1 MAIQFRGRPAKAWY
15 RYLERTVRS
24 PIIISRGSSTI
35 CEPTVP
41 NRGIS
46 RQSIRTK
53 SKNSARLGAHTW
65 KNSESWPR
73 VVTEN
78 RKPEGRNPK
87 EIRSPNSGEPSLL
100 PAHGK
105 FGDCPATNSDLGIRV
120 SFGLRVWNSP
130 SKVFDAGR
138 NCRRLARTMIL
149 KPQLKSPSLTGAHA
163 DCMVSWRRMTIY
175 VRRNGRGWD

>member
-1 MAIQFRGRPAKAWY
+1 MIISGGITR
-15 RYLERTVRS
+15 ETVRSELAIGNSS

-35 CEPTVP
+35 CEPTGP

-78 RKPEGRNPK
+78 PKPEGRNPK
-87 EIRSPNSGEPSLL
+87 EIRSPSSGEPSLL

-105 FGDCPATNSDLGIRV
+105 FGDCPATHSDLGIRV
-120 SFGLRVWNSP
+120 SFGLRISAFGFGIVP
-130 SKVFDAGR
+130 RKYLT
-138 NCRRLARTMIL
+138 LAET
-149 KPQLKSPSLTGAHA
+149 
-163 DCMVSWRRMTIY
+163 V
-175 VRRNGRGWD
+175 